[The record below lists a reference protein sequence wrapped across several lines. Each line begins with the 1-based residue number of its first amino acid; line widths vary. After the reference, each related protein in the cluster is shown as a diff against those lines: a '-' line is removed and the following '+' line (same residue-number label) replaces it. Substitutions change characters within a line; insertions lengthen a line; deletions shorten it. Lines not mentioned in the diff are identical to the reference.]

1 MHRVEMIKQRSIEL
15 AESTNLAIVPTDSA
29 TATNTT
35 GGRPAKQ
42 SPQLHGLAARPPKP
56 VRQTVVGSSDVLP
69 GPSSPVL
76 LPAAAMQL
84 QRIDPGEMLRKALSK
99 AKIFRDVIGSNEGP
113 QGQRGATSKVVAEQK
128 VKLSLAAMKSA
139 REGLQAVADLKVQGR
154 LQSKAAV
161 EHEHALLTLLGTSAA
176 VGYAARDELLE
187 DKWMQQFDIIQ
198 PIEPAIGATIV
209 QAELHNSDVERQQ
222 TEEWQG
228 YLSEIEQYRGAMDE
242 LLRRMKAPDTHKK
255 IRENVSA
262 MVPLIRT
269 NLGFCHE
276 TMQSIRSLLVDIH
289 RLQLERQVEAKGMPE
304 VMARLHELDEAKNYR
319 GDDVAAAFSAL
330 SQVVIESICP
340 SEAGVALTPQVVA
353 QHKDVLED
361 YAEHFGRIG
370 LKLCVD
376 VAALIENDCD
386 DHIWRSML
394 DLAQALT
401 DYRQCV
407 LDLTSSVVA
416 GKREVVTSPSATI
429 EQLPV
434 PRASPRPARK
444 HRKPVNRAAEESSLV
459 PAPPAILSDKRTLAQ
474 KQADALLKSIPLER
488 SMVNELDADFM
499 LIAKMLGRDTSSV
512 GSMMHRSGQDAAIAF
527 TFVRASVRD
536 WFARDRLL
544 QTKAKLSPEDDR
556 VAQLTERLQLVDM
569 IEQRV
574 RIREADALKSDPQ
587 PRSPHLS
594 RLLKMSEVA
603 RVTSPI
609 RLPSDHDNGDRGTLF
624 EIRIDHAPLS
634 NGKRPAPWFV
644 HLHTA
649 EPVTAD
655 ALPTLGYKAFNA
667 VHLKTAREKN
677 LGKRW
682 EMLMRALGHA
692 DAKVHRSTIDSAL
705 LASLL
710 HMRSGVKPHS
720 DSSQTSSGACISL
733 P

>member
-1 MHRVEMIKQRSIEL
+1 MHRVEIIRKGSTEL
-15 AESTNLAIVPTDSA
+15 AEPTNLAIVPTDSA
-29 TATNTT
+29 TATNTS
-35 GGRPAKQ
+35 GDGPATQ
-42 SPQLHGLAARPPKP
+42 SPQLQGLASRPPKS
-56 VRQTVVGSSDVLP
+56 VRQAVVGSSDVLP
-69 GPSSPVL
+69 GPSHLAL

-84 QRIDPGEMLRKALSK
+84 QRIDPGEILRKALGK
-99 AKIFRDVIGSNEGP
+99 AKIFRDLIGSNENP
-113 QGQRGATSKVVAEQK
+113 QGQRGAVSKVDLEQK

-161 EHEHALLTLLGTSAA
+161 EHERALLTLLGTSAA

-187 DKWMQQFDIIQ
+187 DKWMKQFGLIQ
-198 PIEPAIGATIV
+198 PIEPAIGDITV
-209 QAELHNSDVERQQ
+209 QVELHNSDVERQK
-222 TEEWQG
+222 TEEWRG

-242 LLRRMKAPDTHKK
+242 LLRRMKAPDTHKR

-289 RLQLERQVEAKGMPE
+289 RLQLERQVEANGISE
-304 VMARLHELDEAKNYR
+304 VMVRLHELDEAKNYR
-319 GDDVAAAFSAL
+319 GDSLLAAFTAL
-330 SQVVIESICP
+330 SQVLIESICP

-353 QHKDVLED
+353 QHKEVLED

-370 LKLCVD
+370 MKLCVD
-376 VAALIENDCD
+376 VAALIDNDCD

-401 DYRQCV
+401 EYRQCI

-444 HRKPVNRAAEESSLV
+444 HRKPGNRAAEDSSLV
-459 PAPPAILSDKRTLAQ
+459 PASPAIFSDTRTLVQ

-488 SMVNELDADFM
+488 SMVTELDADFV
-499 LIAKMLGRDTSSV
+499 LIAKMLGKDTSSV
-512 GSMMHRSGQDAAIAF
+512 ESMMHRSGQDAAIAF
-527 TFVRASVRD
+527 TSVRASVRD

-556 VAQLTERLQLVDM
+556 VAQLTERLQLVNM

-574 RIREADALKSDPQ
+574 QTREADALKSDPQ
-587 PRSPHLS
+587 PRSLHLS
-594 RLLKMSEVA
+594 RLLKMSEVTC
-603 RVTSPI
+603 VTSPI

-682 EMLMRALGHA
+682 EMLMRALGHT
-692 DAKVHRSTIDSAL
+692 DAKVHRSTVDSAL

-710 HMRSGVKPHS
+710 RIRSGGEARPPALI
-720 DSSQTSSGACISL
+720 SGRV
-733 P
+733 